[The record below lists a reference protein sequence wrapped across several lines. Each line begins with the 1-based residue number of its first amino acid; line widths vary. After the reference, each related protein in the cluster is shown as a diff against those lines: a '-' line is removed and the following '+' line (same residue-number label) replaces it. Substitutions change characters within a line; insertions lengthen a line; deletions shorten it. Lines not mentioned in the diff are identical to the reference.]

1 MSSATGSTAELLPCD
16 HAQAHSERRSARKS
30 ALRRA
35 FLRRIR
41 GCPSW
46 HDFANGPLSVGFTES
61 DRSKGVWARTMSGL
75 DGPVGEAVHFSTL
88 IHSPLI
94 FCLFST
100 SVSLGPP
107 PAPRQSTSIARSTP
121 PASES
126 IMASIAIIPVQ
137 RARSRG
143 HFRTSELSLRSCSSV
158 GESLRPAGSG

>member
-35 FLRRIR
+35 FLRRLR

-61 DRSKGVWARTMSGL
+61 DRSRGVWVRKMSGL
-75 DGPVGEAVHFSTL
+75 DGPVGAAVRFSTL

-126 IMASIAIIPVQ
+126 IMAAMAVILVQ
-137 RARSRG
+137 RSTSRG
-143 HFRTSELSLRSCSSV
+143 HFRTSRVRFTVCCAV